1 MIITSKNND
10 TYKFLKGLLEKKHRQ
25 ENELFMVE
33 KPVVIEEARDFE
45 IEYLAVSES
54 AFKENKFENI
64 LKRVEE
70 KNIYVFSDKI
80 FKNLCDAVT
89 SPGILAYYR
98 EIHRDFDRTSGK
110 FLYLDDIREP
120 GNLGGMIRS
129 ADAFGLD
136 GLIISPNSCDLYNPK
151 TVRSSMSS
159 IFRVPIY
166 FMSREELVNLDFN
179 IIATSLENSR
189 STRDYEFKDKDIVVI
204 GNEAKGV
211 SDFLMSHAKEFL
223 NIPISPN
230 VDSLNANVAASI
242 IIYEMMKW
250 PMY

>member
-1 MIITSKNND
+1 MIITSKNNE
-10 TYKFLKGLLEKKHRQ
+10 TYKFLKSLKEKKYRQ
-25 ENELFMVE
+25 EHGLFMVE
-33 KPVVIEEARDFE
+33 KPVVMEEARGFRPKY
-45 IEYLAVSES
+45 IALSES
-54 AFKENKFENI
+54 SFKENKFLDI
-64 LKRVEE
+64 RKRVKEE
-70 KNIYVFSDKI
+70 DLFIFSDNI

-89 SPGILAYYR
+89 SPGIIAYYSEVHR
-98 EIHRDFDRTSGK
+98 EFHEESGK

-166 FMSREELVNLDFN
+166 FMSREDLVNLDFN
-179 IIATSLENSR
+179 IIATSLNNSR
-189 STRDYEFKDKDIVVI
+189 STRDYKFKDKDIVVI

-211 SDFLMSHAKEFL
+211 SEFLMSHAKGFL
-223 NIPISPN
+223 NIPISEN

-250 PMY
+250 LM

>member
-1 MIITSKNND
+1 MLITSKNND
-10 TYKFLKGLLEKKHRQ
+10 TFKFLKSLKEKKYRQ
-25 ENELFMVE
+25 EHGLFMVE
-33 KPVVIEEARDFE
+33 KPVVIEEARDFTPKY
-45 IEYLAVSES
+45 IAIKES
-54 AFKENKFENI
+54 IYKENKFAHITKKVKEDNLFI
-64 LKRVEE
+64 
-70 KNIYVFSDKI
+70 FSDNI

-89 SPGILAYYR
+89 SPGIIAYYR
-98 EIHRDFDRTSGK
+98 EVHREFYEESGK

-120 GNLGGMIRS
+120 GNLGGIIRS

-136 GLIISPNSCDLYNPK
+136 GIIISPNSCDLYNPK

-159 IFRVPIY
+159 IFRVPVY
-166 FMSREELVNLDFN
+166 FMSREDLVALDFN

-189 STRDYEFKDKDIVVI
+189 STRDYKFKDKDIVVI

-211 SDFLMSHAKEFL
+211 SDFLMSHAKSFL
-223 NIPISPN
+223 NIPISEN

-250 PMY
+250 LM

>member
-10 TYKFLKGLLEKKHRQ
+10 TYKFLKSLKEKKHRQ
-25 ENELFMVE
+25 EHGLFMVE
-33 KPVVIEEARDFE
+33 KPVVMEEARDFRPKY
-45 IEYLAVSES
+45 IAINES
-54 AFKENKFENI
+54 SFKENKFPDIIKNV
-64 LKRVEE
+64 KEE
-70 KNIYVFSDKI
+70 DLFIFSDNI

-89 SPGILAYYR
+89 SPGIISYYSYLHR
-98 EIHRDFDRTSGK
+98 EFNENSGK

-166 FMSREELVNLDFN
+166 FMSREDLVNLDFN
-179 IIATSLENSR
+179 IIATSLNNST
-189 STRDYEFKDKDIVVI
+189 STRDYKFKDKDIVVI

-211 SDFLMSHAKEFL
+211 SDFLMSHAKNFL
-223 NIPISPN
+223 NIPISQN

-250 PMY
+250 NM

>member
-10 TYKFLKGLLEKKHRQ
+10 TYKFLKSLKEKKHRQ
-25 ENELFMVE
+25 EHGLFMVE
-33 KPVVIEEARDFE
+33 KPVVMEEARDFRPKY
-45 IEYLAVSES
+45 IAINES
-54 AFKENKFENI
+54 SLKENKFSDIIKNV
-64 LKRVEE
+64 KEE
-70 KNIYVFSDKI
+70 DFFIFSDNI

-89 SPGILAYYR
+89 SPGIISYYSYLHR
-98 EIHRDFDRTSGK
+98 EFNENSGK

-166 FMSREELVNLDFN
+166 FMTREDLVTLDFN
-179 IIATSLENSR
+179 IIATSLNNST
-189 STRDYEFKDKDIVVI
+189 STRDYKFKDKEIVVI

-211 SDFLMSHAKEFL
+211 SDFLMSHVKEFL

-250 PMY
+250 NM

>member
-1 MIITSKNND
+1 MLITSKNND
-10 TYKFLKGLLEKKHRQ
+10 TFKFLKSLKEKKYRQ
-25 ENELFMVE
+25 EHGLFMVE
-33 KPVVIEEARDFE
+33 KPVVIEEARDFTPK
-45 IEYLAVSES
+45 YLAIKES
-54 AFKENKFENI
+54 IYKENKFAHITKKVKEDNLFI
-64 LKRVEE
+64 
-70 KNIYVFSDKI
+70 FSDNI

-89 SPGILAYYR
+89 SPGIIAYYSEVHR
-98 EIHRDFDRTSGK
+98 EFYEESGK

-120 GNLGGMIRS
+120 GNLGGIIRS

-166 FMSREELVNLDFN
+166 FMSREDLVALDFN

-189 STRDYEFKDKDIVVI
+189 STRDYKFKDKDIVVI

-211 SDFLMSHAKEFL
+211 SGFLMSHAKSFL
-223 NIPISPN
+223 NIPISEN

-242 IIYEMMKW
+242 IIYEIMKW
-250 PMY
+250 NM

>member
-25 ENELFMVE
+25 ENQLFMVE
-33 KPVVIEEARDFE
+33 KPVVIEEAKDFK
-45 IEYLAVSES
+45 IEYLALSES
-54 AFKENKFENI
+54 AYKENKFENI
-64 LKRVEE
+64 RKNVDEE
-70 KNIYVFSDKI
+70 NIYIFSDKI
-80 FKNLCDAVT
+80 FKNLVDAVT
-89 SPGILAYYR
+89 SPGIIAYYR
-98 EIHRDFDRTSGK
+98 KIHRDFDKSSGK
-110 FLYLDDIREP
+110 YLYLDDIREP
-120 GNLGGMIRS
+120 GNLGGIIRS
-129 ADAFGLD
+129 ADALGLD

-159 IFRVPIY
+159 IFRLPIY
-166 FMSREELVNLDFN
+166 FMTREDLVNLDFN

-211 SDFLMSHAKEFL
+211 SEFLMKNAKEFL
-223 NIPISPN
+223 NIPISPK

>member
-10 TYKFLKGLLEKKHRQ
+10 SYKFLKSLKEKKYRQ
-25 ENELFMVE
+25 EHGLFMVE
-33 KPVVIEEARDFE
+33 KPLVMEEARDFVPK
-45 IEYLAVSES
+45 YLAINES
-54 AFKENKFENI
+54 SFKENKFPDI
-64 LKRVEE
+64 RKRVKEE
-70 KNIYVFSDKI
+70 DLFIFSDNI

-89 SPGILAYYR
+89 SPGIIAYYPYLHR
-98 EIHRDFDRTSGK
+98 EFNENFGK

-166 FMSREELVNLDFN
+166 FMSREDLVDLDFN

-189 STRDYEFKDKDIVVI
+189 STRNYKFTDRDIVVI

-211 SDFLMSHAKEFL
+211 SDFLMSHAKSFI

-242 IIYEMMKW
+242 IIYEMMK
-250 PMY
+250 

>member
-10 TYKFLKGLLEKKHRQ
+10 TYKFLKSLKEKKHRQ
-25 ENELFMVE
+25 EHGLFMVE
-33 KPVVIEEARDFE
+33 KPVVMEEARVFRPKY
-45 IEYLAVSES
+45 IAINES
-54 AFKENKFENI
+54 SYKENKFRNI
-64 LKRVEE
+64 LKNVEE
-70 KNIYVFSDKI
+70 EDLFIFSDNI

-89 SPGILAYYR
+89 SPGIISYYSYLHR
-98 EIHRDFDRTSGK
+98 EFNENSGK

-166 FMSREELVNLDFN
+166 FMSREDLVNLEFN
-179 IIATSLENSR
+179 IIATSLNNSR
-189 STRDYEFKDKDIVVI
+189 STRDYKFKDKDIVVI

-211 SDFLMSHAKEFL
+211 SDFLMSHAKGFL
-223 NIPISPN
+223 NIPISEN

-250 PMY
+250 NM

>member
-25 ENELFMVE
+25 ENKLFMVE
-33 KPVVIEEARDFE
+33 KPVVMEEARDFE

>member
-25 ENELFMVE
+25 ENKLFLVE
-33 KPVVIEEARDFE
+33 KPVVIEEAVGFK
-45 IEYLAVSES
+45 IEYLALSES
-54 AFKENKFENI
+54 AYKENKFENI
-64 LKRVEE
+64 LKNVN
-70 KNIYVFSDKI
+70 KDKVFVFSDKI
-80 FKNLCDAVT
+80 FKNLCDAVS
-89 SPGILAYYR
+89 SPGIIAYYK
-98 EIHRDFDRTSGK
+98 EIHKDFDKSSGK
-110 FLYLDDIREP
+110 YLYLDDIREP
-120 GNLGGMIRS
+120 GNLGGIIRS
-129 ADAFGLD
+129 ADALGLD

-159 IFRVPIY
+159 IFRLPIY
-166 FMSREELVNLDFN
+166 FMTREDLVDLDFN

-211 SDFLMSHAKEFL
+211 SEFLMKNAKEFL
-223 NIPISPN
+223 NIPISPK

>member
-25 ENELFMVE
+25 ENKLFMVE

-45 IEYLAVSES
+45 IEYLALSES

-98 EIHRDFDRTSGK
+98 EIHREFDRTSGK

>member
-25 ENELFMVE
+25 ENKLFMVE
-33 KPVVIEEARDFE
+33 KPVVIEEARDFD
-45 IEYLAVSES
+45 IEYLALSES
-54 AFKENKFENI
+54 AYKENKFENI
-64 LKRVEE
+64 LKRVDE
-70 KNIYVFSDKI
+70 KNIYIFSDKI

-98 EIHRDFDRTSGK
+98 EIHREFDRTSGK

-166 FMSREELVNLDFN
+166 FMNREKLFNLDFN
-179 IIATSLENSR
+179 IIATSLNNSR
-189 STRDYEFKDKDIVVI
+189 STRDYIFKNNDIVVI

-211 SDFLMSHAKEFL
+211 SEFLMNHANSFI
-223 NIPISPN
+223 NIPISDN

-250 PMY
+250 LIY